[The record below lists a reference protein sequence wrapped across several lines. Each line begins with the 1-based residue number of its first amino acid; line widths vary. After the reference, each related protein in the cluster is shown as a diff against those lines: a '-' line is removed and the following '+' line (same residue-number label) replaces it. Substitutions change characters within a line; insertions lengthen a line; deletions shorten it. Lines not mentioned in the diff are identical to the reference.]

1 MNATGFHTLSK
12 RRMRRSFGVLS
23 RRSLN
28 KKWKEQQ
35 DMKNYSV
42 RQLTLAA
49 VIGAL
54 YAVLTM
60 TASVFGITY
69 GPIQCRVSEA
79 LCVLPFFFPEAK
91 WGLFIGCLVA
101 NILSPYGLPDVVFG
115 SLATLL
121 AACVTAKLPAKC
133 KWLAPLPPVIS
144 NALIIGA
151 LLGWYGAGFGPAFP
165 ATFAFNAATVGL
177 GELIACY
184 VFGGILLAALPKIK
198 FFRDLLPADR
208 R

>member
-1 MNATGFHTLSK
+1 M
-12 RRMRRSFGVLS
+12 
-23 RRSLN
+23 
-28 KKWKEQQ
+28 
-35 DMKNYSV
+35 MKNYSV

-60 TASVFGITY
+60 TASVFGVTY

-101 NILSPYGLPDVVFG
+101 NILSPYGLPDVILG

-121 AACVTAKLPAKC
+121 AACVTAKLPAKW

-151 LLGWYGAGFGPAFP
+151 LLGWYGAGFGPAFG
-165 ATFAFNAATVGL
+165 AAFAFNAATVGL

-184 VFGGILLAALPKIK
+184 VFGGILLVALPKIA

-208 R
+208 T